1 MTDFAE
7 EQQNELEALQSIYPE
22 EFQELGDKEF
32 KIAIYPDEQDE
43 ESPCALDL
51 HVKYTAKYPD
61 ELPEFSIQVTQ
72 GELSDAHKN
81 RIVDALKTAGE
92 DSLGMAMIF
101 TMASLAKEELN
112 LMMDDI
118 KRIRAEAEEER
129 IRKIEE
135 AENAKF
141 HGTKLT
147 VERFMEWK
155 AKFEKEL
162 AEKESEEK
170 KARLKEL
177 KGKLTG
183 RQLFEQDKSLA
194 MSDAKYM
201 EEGDE
206 SVDAS
211 QYERE
216 ERQQSDNEDDN
227 PNAVWKRLSEDD

>member
-1 MTDFAE
+1 MCLSFDLTR
-7 EQQNELEALQSIYPE
+7 
-22 EFQELGDKEF
+22 FQ
-32 KIAIYPDEQDE
+32 
-43 ESPCALDL
+43 
-51 HVKYTAKYPD
+51 
-61 ELPEFSIQVTQ
+61 
-72 GELSDAHKN
+72 
-81 RIVDALKTAGE
+81 GE

-101 TMASLAKEELN
+101 TMASRAKEELN

-183 RQLFEQDKSLA
+183 EQEHRTYLNNGEFNTVTC
-194 MSDAKYM
+194 YRTTI
-201 EEGDE
+201 
-206 SVDAS
+206 V
-211 QYERE
+211 
-216 ERQQSDNEDDN
+216 
-227 PNAVWKRLSEDD
+227 